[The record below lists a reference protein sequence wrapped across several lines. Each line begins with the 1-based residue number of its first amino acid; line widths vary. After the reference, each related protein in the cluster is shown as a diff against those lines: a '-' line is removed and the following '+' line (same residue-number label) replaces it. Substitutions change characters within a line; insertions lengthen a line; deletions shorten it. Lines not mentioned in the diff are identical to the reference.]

1 LWTSGSSG
9 YFTTCVE
16 LERAAT
22 IKLLENNPPP
32 FSLLVMEHHSF
43 FFFEKISEFSY
54 IARKRKRRKEQTAPR
69 SSNLI
74 QAKVLGAILHFY

>member
-43 FFFEKISEFSY
+43 FFLRKYQSLVTLLEKGSGGKS
-54 IARKRKRRKEQTAPR
+54 RQPLGV
-69 SSNLI
+69 LI
-74 QAKVLGAILHFY
+74 